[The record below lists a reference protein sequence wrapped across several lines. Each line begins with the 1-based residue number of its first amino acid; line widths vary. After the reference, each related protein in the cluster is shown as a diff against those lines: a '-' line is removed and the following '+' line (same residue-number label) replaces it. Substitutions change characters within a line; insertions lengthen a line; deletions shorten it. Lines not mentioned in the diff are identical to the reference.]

1 MKMERR
7 DRLVGGMPRY
17 AAGPQTTSYAML
29 RRVLGTEL
37 SCRTAKCLAIFSL
50 AVIGCDTA
58 GSETPDPSPDAQIS
72 GPSGP
77 TGPCDAVQSCVYE
90 GSQGSGGPTR
100 SCFEWNE
107 SANPEDV
114 KAHCRLGTYQ
124 ARGCD
129 TYQTVGG
136 CLFEQPDLGNCEVG
150 WYFVWSQS
158 SAPPGY
164 TYSTDEVKDL
174 CLDVGRFLSP

>member
-1 MKMERR
+1 
-7 DRLVGGMPRY
+7 
-17 AAGPQTTSYAML
+17 ML
-29 RRVLGTEL
+29 RSVLGTEL
-37 SCRTAKCLAIFSL
+37 SCNVAKCLAVFSL
-50 AVIGCDTA
+50 AVTGCDTP
-58 GSETPDPSPDAQIS
+58 GSEIPSTPPDAQIS

-77 TGPCDAVQSCVYE
+77 RGPCDAVHSCLYE
-90 GSQGSGGPTR
+90 GAQGNAGPIR

-107 SANPEDV
+107 SANPDDV
-114 KAHCRLGTYQ
+114 KAHCKLGIYQ

-150 WYFVWSQS
+150 WYFVWEQS

-164 TYSTDEVKDL
+164 TYSTEEVRGL
-174 CLDVGRFLSP
+174 CRDIGLFLSP